1 MLLKGV
7 EIQRPDLCLRT
18 LRWVILGSAVLV
30 WKLNL

>member
-7 EIQRPDLCLRT
+7 EIQRPDLCLQM